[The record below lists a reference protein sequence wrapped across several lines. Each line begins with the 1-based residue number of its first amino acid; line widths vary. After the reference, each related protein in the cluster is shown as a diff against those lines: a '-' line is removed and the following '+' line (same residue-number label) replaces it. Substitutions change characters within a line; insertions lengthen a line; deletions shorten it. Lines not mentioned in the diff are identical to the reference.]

1 MLYQLSHIRMCG
13 NQYSDQTPL
22 APRGNPMNKGSEG
35 LTLTIH
41 EFIAI
46 RVGAIET
53 AL

>member
-1 MLYQLSHIRMCG
+1 MCG

-35 LTLTIH
+35 LTLIIH